1 LGRIP
6 LPGSFCEV
14 CPGVRNQPP
23 PPRQEAALDN
33 VLVNGV
39 EIGPLRLFE
48 PVEGGLWVLDF
59 LQGSL
64 TVTLDAS

>member
-1 LGRIP
+1 
-6 LPGSFCEV
+6 
-14 CPGVRNQPP
+14 
-23 PPRQEAALDN
+23 